1 MTPQQALETQD
12 LRVIAEELVYKT
24 NLDKGG
30 RVYLCKTVEG
40 YDVFYNDI
48 GTCIKL
54 HYIREY
60 VDRYFDKDTEAL
72 VDKAFDALVSIGLR
86 TAGVF
91 VRSVTYEYNGR
102 TGTAYAVYIESLLK
116 GVDGEEKAREYL
128 GKLRA
133 VLPEPLRDRAYVF
146 NTRDGWFVR
155 VKIPV
160 VDDVF
165 TSFVSSL
172 TSELGVGDEGGDE
185 EGGST
190 VPVIDV
196 NAPRLTLR
204 LSWQAPPAGA
214 PEVSEKPVG
223 KEGEERGEDR
233 RAELVPIFILGM
245 NLPSKYLVQ
254 DVEYKT
260 AVSEDGDSIEEAE
273 VRKWVGPK
281 AKLASAL
288 ETLRHDVY
296 RRLRRNFC
304 FVPEFG
310 IWIAVTENGVKEAME
325 AGEYVTKKLR
335 DLGINDEETLKR
347 YFVRPIRIYLE
358 PEDARRLL
366 ETAVRKLEDD
376 LRLLEERVRDAEER
390 GRERALERLRRD
402 REYREALLEAF
413 REYLDKIDSLVVR
426 KTAQ

>member
-12 LRVIAEELVYKT
+12 LRGIAEQLVFRT

-30 RVYLCKTVEG
+30 KIYLCKTAEG
-40 YDVFYNDI
+40 FDAFYNDI
-48 GTCIKL
+48 GTCVKL
-54 HYIREY
+54 HYTREY
-60 VDRYFDKDTEAL
+60 VDKYFDDDTEAL
-72 VDKAFDALVSIGLR
+72 VDKAFDAFASIGLR
-86 TAGVF
+86 TAGIFARRV
-91 VRSVTYEYNGR
+91 VYDYNGR
-102 TGTAYAVYIESLLK
+102 TGTAYAVYVESLLK
-116 GVDGEEKAREYL
+116 DVDGEEKAREYL
-128 GKLRA
+128 GKLRQL
-133 VLPEPLRDRAYVF
+133 LPEKLRDRAY
-146 NTRDGWFVR
+146 TYHSRDGWFMR

-160 VDDVF
+160 VDDAF
-165 TSFVSSL
+165 TSFVGSL
-172 TSELGVGDEGGDE
+172 TSELGIGGEEGGDE

-190 VPVIDV
+190 APVIDV
-196 NAPRLTLR
+196 SAPRLTLR
-204 LSWQAPPAGA
+204 LSWAPPAGA
-214 PEVSEKPVG
+214 PEKPVER
-223 KEGEERGEDR
+223 KNEEEGGDR

-254 DVEYKT
+254 DVEYRT
-260 AVSEDGDSIEEAE
+260 SISEDGGSIEEAE

-281 AKLASAL
+281 ARLAGAL

-304 FVPEFG
+304 FIPEYG
-310 IWIAVTENGVKEAME
+310 VWVAVTEEGVKEAME
-325 AGEYVTKKLR
+325 AGEYVTRKLR

-376 LRLLEERVRDAEER
+376 LRALAERVREAEER

-402 REYREALLEAF
+402 REYREALLEVF

>member
-1 MTPQQALETQD
+1 MTPQQVLEARD
-12 LRVIAEELVYKT
+12 LRVIAERLVYKT

-30 RVYLCKTVEG
+30 RVYLCKTAEG

-48 GTCIKL
+48 GTCVKL
-54 HYIREY
+54 HYTREY
-60 VDRYFDKDTEAL
+60 DYRNFNSDVESL
-72 VDKAFDALVSIGLR
+72 VDEAFNAFVSIGLR
-86 TAGVF
+86 TAGIF
-91 VRSVTYEYNGR
+91 VRRAIYDYNGR
-102 TGTAYAVYIESLLK
+102 TGVAYAIYVETLLK
-116 GVDGEEKAREYL
+116 GVDSEEKAMEYL

-133 VLPEPLRDRAYVF
+133 VLPEVLRDRAYVF
-146 NTRDGWFVR
+146 NTRDGWFMR

-160 VDDVF
+160 VDDAF
-165 TSFVSSL
+165 TSFVGSL
-172 TSELGVGDEGGDE
+172 TSELGVGDVGGDE

-190 VPVIDV
+190 APVIDV
-196 NAPRLTLR
+196 DSPRLTLR

-214 PEVSEKPVG
+214 PEVPEKPVERENE
-223 KEGEERGEDR
+223 EGREDR
-233 RAELVPIFILGM
+233 RAELVPVFILGM

-254 DVEYKT
+254 DVEYRIN
-260 AVSEDGDSIEEAE
+260 EDGDSIEEAE

-304 FVPEFG
+304 FIPEYG
-310 IWIAVTENGVKEAME
+310 VWVAVTENGVKEAME
-325 AGEYVTKKLR
+325 AGGYVTRKLR
-335 DLGINDEETLKR
+335 ELGINDEETLKR
-347 YFVRPIRIYLE
+347 YFVRPIRVYLE

-366 ETAVRKLEDD
+366 ETAVRRLEDD
-376 LRLLEERVRDAEER
+376 LRALEERVRSAEEE
-390 GRERALERLRRD
+390 GRKRALERLARD

-426 KTAQ
+426 KTAP

>member
-12 LRVIAEELVYKT
+12 LRTIAEQLIYKT

-30 RVYLCKTVEG
+30 RVYLCKTAEG
-40 YDVFYNDI
+40 YDAFYNDI
-48 GTCIKL
+48 GTCVKL
-54 HYIREY
+54 HYTREY
-60 VDRYFDKDTEAL
+60 VDKYFDDDTEAL
-72 VDKAFDALVSIGLR
+72 VDKAFDAFASIGLR
-86 TAGVF
+86 TAGIFARRV
-91 VRSVTYEYNGR
+91 VYDYNGR
-102 TGTAYAVYIESLLK
+102 TGTAYAVYVESLLK
-116 GVDGEEKAREYL
+116 VDGEEKAREYL
-128 GKLRA
+128 DRLRA
-133 VLPEPLRDRAYVF
+133 VLPEPIRGRAY
-146 NTRDGWFVR
+146 TYHSRDGWFVR

-160 VDDVF
+160 VDDAF
-165 TSFVSSL
+165 TSFVGSL
-172 TSELGVGDEGGDE
+172 ISELDTVGGEEGGDE

-190 VPVIDV
+190 APVIDV
-196 NAPRLTLR
+196 SAPRLTLR
-204 LSWQAPPAGA
+204 LSWAPPAGA
-214 PEVSEKPVG
+214 PEPVER
-223 KEGEERGEDR
+223 KNEEEGEDKRS
-233 RAELVPIFILGM
+233 ELVPIFILGM

-254 DVEYKT
+254 DVEYRT
-260 AVSEDGDSIEEAE
+260 SISEDGNGVEEAE

-281 AKLASAL
+281 ARLASAL

-304 FVPEFG
+304 FIPEYG
-310 IWIAVTENGVKEAME
+310 VWVAVTENGVKEAME
-325 AGEYVTKKLR
+325 AGEYVTRKLR
-335 DLGINDEETLKR
+335 ELGINDEETLKR

-376 LRLLEERVRDAEER
+376 LRALEERVREAEER

>member
-1 MTPQQALETQD
+1 METQD
-12 LRVIAEELVYKT
+12 LRTIAEQLIYKT

-30 RVYLCKTVEG
+30 RVYLCKTAEG
-40 YDVFYNDI
+40 YDAFYNDI

-54 HYIREY
+54 HYTREY
-60 VDRYFDKDTEAL
+60 VDKYFDKDTEAL
-72 VDKAFDALVSIGLR
+72 VDKTFDAFVSIGLR

-91 VRSVTYEYNGR
+91 VRSVTYEYNSR
-102 TGTAYAVYIESLLK
+102 TGTAYAVYVESLLK
-116 GVDGEEKAREYL
+116 DVDGEEKAREYL
-128 GKLRA
+128 DRLRV
-133 VLPEPLRDRAYVF
+133 VLPEELRDRAYVF
-146 NTRDGWFVR
+146 NTRDGWFLR
-155 VKIPV
+155 VKVPV
-160 VDDVF
+160 VDGAF
-165 TSFVSSL
+165 TDFVKSL
-172 TSELGVGDEGGDE
+172 INELDGLIENGGDEGV
-185 EGGST
+185 GST
-190 VPVIDV
+190 APVIDV
-196 NAPRLTLR
+196 SAPRLTLR
-204 LSWQAPPAGA
+204 LSWAPPAGA
-214 PEVSEKPVG
+214 PEKPVER
-223 KEGEERGEDR
+223 KSEEEGGDR
-233 RAELVPIFILGM
+233 RSELVPIFILGM

-254 DVEYKT
+254 DVEYRT
-260 AVSEDGDSIEEAE
+260 SISEDGSGVEEAE

-296 RRLRRNFC
+296 RRLRRNYC
-304 FVPEFG
+304 FIPEYG
-310 IWIAVTENGVKEAME
+310 VWVAVTEEGVKEAME

-335 DLGINDEETLKR
+335 ELGINDEETLKR
-347 YFVRPIRIYLE
+347 YFVRPIRIYME

-376 LRLLEERVRDAEER
+376 LRALVERVREAEER